1 MMKKFLYLETALVS
15 ALIALFLS
23 SAAMSNNCKRVMTQV
38 TMQTSSLSYGI
49 SLGEISPEP

>member
-1 MMKKFLYLETALVS
+1 MKKFLYLETALVS